1 MKTRLSKVYDNM
13 PKKKRVTKLSLVD
26 DIDNFFSEA
35 PDPLIEQDINET
47 IRIGEQIFSALANLD
62 VLIETYNQSTSGE
75 SWQPEGYFMGYKNDA
90 EVIADNVADK
100 LNELG
105 IDASSVPALS
115 ELESYIKTL
124 DELKVANAKQNN
136 QYQDIYNSLD
146 NIKNV
151 LD

>member
-26 DIDNFFSEA
+26 DIDNFFSGA
-35 PDPLIEQDINET
+35 PDPLIEQDINQT
-47 IRIGEQIFSALANLD
+47 ISIGDQIFSALSNLED
-62 VLIETYNQSTSGE
+62 LIETYNQSTTGE

-90 EVIADNVADK
+90 EVIADNVASK

-105 IDASSVPALS
+105 LDASSVPALS

-136 QYQDIYNSLD
+136 QYQDIYNSLGTLQNLVD
-146 NIKNV
+146 
-151 LD
+151 